1 MPLGKRVKYMAITA
15 KQVADLRAKTG
26 LGMMECKKALTE
38 ANGNEEEAIKL
49 LREKGLAV
57 AAKKSSRIA
66 AEGVVDIMVSDDAK
80 TAAMIEVNIETDF
93 AATNAVFGAFV
104 KDLLKIIIEKKPADV
119 AQLLALPF
127 NEELTVEGAVK
138 DKVFAIGENIN
149 IRRFTIV
156 DGNVATYVHGKGQ
169 IGVIVNMKDSDA
181 CAKDEFKTA
190 AKNVALQ
197 IAAMSPAYLDK
208 DSVPASVVEGE
219 KEVILAQIKN
229 DEANSKKPENVLEK
243 MVMGKINKF
252 YTQNCLLLQE
262 YVKDDGVS
270 VGKYLENTAKDLGAT
285 VEVAGFVRFEK
296 GEGLEKR
303 EDDFAD
309 EIAKLTGKA

>member
-1 MPLGKRVKYMAITA
+1 MAITA

-66 AEGVVDIMVSDDAK
+66 AEGVVDIMVSDDNK

-104 KDLLKIIIEKKPADV
+104 KDLLKIILENKPADV
-119 AQLLALPF
+119 AALLALPY
-127 NEELTVEGAVK
+127 NAELTVEGAVK

-156 DGNVATYVHGKGQ
+156 EGNVATYVHGKGQ

-181 CAKDEFKTA
+181 SAKDEFKAA

-208 DSVPASVVEGE
+208 ASVPANVVDGE

-229 DEANSKKPENVLEK
+229 DEANSKKPEAVLEK

-252 YTQNCLLLQE
+252 FTQNCLLLQE
-262 YVKDDGVS
+262 YVKDDGLS
-270 VGKYLENTAKDLGAT
+270 VEKYLDGVAKELGAT
-285 VEVAGFVRFEK
+285 VEVASFVRFEK

>member
-1 MPLGKRVKYMAITA
+1 MQTGIDMAITA

-26 LGMMECKKALTE
+26 IGMMECKKALTE
-38 ANGNEEEAIKL
+38 ANGNEEEAIKI

-57 AAKKSSRIA
+57 AAKKSTRIA
-66 AEGVVDIMVSDDAK
+66 AEGLVDIMVSEDGK

-93 AATNAVFGAFV
+93 AANNAVFGAFV
-104 KDLLKIIIEKKPADV
+104 KDLLKIIIEKRPADV
-119 AQLLALPF
+119 ASLLALPYDDVV
-127 NEELTVEGAVK
+127 TVEGAVK

-149 IRRFTIV
+149 IRRFTVV

-169 IGVIVNMKDSDA
+169 IGVIVNMKDSDVA
-181 CAKDEFKTA
+181 GQDGFKAA

-197 IAAMSPAYLDK
+197 IAAMSPAYLDR
-208 DSVPASVVEGE
+208 DSVPAEIIEAE
-219 KEVILAQIKN
+219 KEVIMAQIKN
-229 DEANSKKPENVLEK
+229 DEANSKKPENIIEK
-243 MVMGKINKF
+243 MAMGKINKY

-262 YVKDDGVS
+262 YVKDEGVS
-270 VGKYLENTAKDLGAT
+270 VEKYLDSVAKELGG
-285 VEVAGFVRFEK
+285 VVAVASFTKFEK

>member
-1 MPLGKRVKYMAITA
+1 MAITA

-57 AAKKSSRIA
+57 AAKKASRIA
-66 AEGVVDIMVSDDAK
+66 AEGAVDIMISEDGK

-93 AATNAVFGAFV
+93 AATNAVFVGFV
-104 KDLLKIIIEKKPADV
+104 KELLKVILDKRPADV
-119 AQLLALPF
+119 AALLALPY
-127 NEELTVEGAVK
+127 NDELTVEAAVK

-156 DGNVATYVHGKGQ
+156 EGNVASYVHGKGQ

-181 CAKDEFKTA
+181 ASRDEFKAA

-197 IAAMSPAYLDK
+197 IAAMSPAYLDEA
-208 DSVPASVVEGE
+208 SVPASVVESE
-219 KEVILAQIKN
+219 KEIILSQIKN
-229 DEANSKKPENVLEK
+229 DEANAKKPEAVLEK
-243 MVMGKINKF
+243 MVVGKIKKF

-262 YVKDDGVS
+262 YVKDDGIS
-270 VGKYLENTAKDLGAT
+270 VEKYLAGVASELGAT
-285 VEVAGFVRFEK
+285 VEVADFVRFEK
-296 GEGLEKR
+296 GEGLEKK

-309 EIAKLTGKA
+309 EIARLTGKA

>member
-1 MPLGKRVKYMAITA
+1 MAITA

-57 AAKKSSRIA
+57 AAKKASRIA
-66 AEGVVDIMVSDDAK
+66 AEGAVDIMISDDGK

-93 AATNAVFGAFV
+93 AATNAVFVGFV
-104 KDLLKIIIEKKPADV
+104 KDLLKIILEKRPANV
-119 AQLLALPF
+119 EALLALPF
-127 NEELTVEGAVK
+127 NAELTVEGAVK
-138 DKVFAIGENIN
+138 NKVFEIGENIN
-149 IRRFTIV
+149 IRRFEIV
-156 DGNVATYVHGKGQ
+156 DGNVASYVHGKGQ

-181 CAKDEFKTA
+181 VAKDEFKAA

-197 IAAMSPAYLDK
+197 IAAMAPAYLVK
-208 DSVPASVVEGE
+208 ASVPASVVDGE

-229 DEANSKKPENVLEK
+229 DEANAKKPEAVLEK
-243 MVMGKINKF
+243 MVIGKINKYF
-252 YTQNCLLLQE
+252 TQNCLLLQE
-262 YVKDDGVS
+262 YVKDDGVT
-270 VGKYLENTAKDLGAT
+270 VEKYLASVAAELGAP
-285 VEVAGFVRFEK
+285 VEVASFIRFEK

>member
-1 MPLGKRVKYMAITA
+1 MAITA

-57 AAKKSSRIA
+57 AAKKASRIA
-66 AEGVVDIMVSDDAK
+66 AEGAVDIMISDDGK

-93 AATNAVFGAFV
+93 AATNAVFVGFV
-104 KDLLKIIIEKKPADV
+104 KDLLKIILANRPASV
-119 AQLLALPF
+119 EALLALPF
-127 NEELTVEGAVK
+127 DSELTVEGAVK
-138 DKVFAIGENIN
+138 NKVFEIGENIN
-149 IRRFTIV
+149 IRRFEIV
-156 DGNVATYVHGKGQ
+156 DGNVASYVHGKGQ

-181 CAKDEFKTA
+181 SAKDEFKAA

-208 DSVPASVVEGE
+208 ASVPASVVDGE

-229 DEANSKKPENVLEK
+229 DEANSKKPEAVLEK
-243 MVMGKINKF
+243 MVMGKINKYF
-252 YTQNCLLLQE
+252 TQNCLLLQE
-262 YVKDDGVS
+262 YVKDDGLS
-270 VGKYLENTAKDLGAT
+270 VEKYLDSVAKELGAP
-285 VEVAGFVRFEK
+285 VEVASFIRFEK

>member
-1 MPLGKRVKYMAITA
+1 MAITA

-57 AAKKSSRIA
+57 AAKKASRIA
-66 AEGVVDIMVSDDAK
+66 AEGAVDIMISDDGK

-93 AATNAVFGAFV
+93 AATNAVFVGFV
-104 KDLLKIIIEKKPADV
+104 KDLLKIILANRPANV
-119 AQLLALPF
+119 EALLALPF
-127 NEELTVEGAVK
+127 NSELTVEGAVK
-138 DKVFAIGENIN
+138 NKVFEIGENIN
-149 IRRFTIV
+149 IRRFEIV
-156 DGNVATYVHGKGQ
+156 DGNVASYVHGKGQ

-181 CAKDEFKTA
+181 SAKDEFKAA

-197 IAAMSPAYLDK
+197 IAAMAPAYLDK
-208 DSVPASVVEGE
+208 ASVPASVVEGE

-229 DEANSKKPENVLEK
+229 DEANAKKPEAVLEK
-243 MVMGKINKF
+243 MVIGKVNKYF
-252 YTQNCLLLQE
+252 TQNCLLLQE
-262 YVKDDGVS
+262 YVKDDGVT
-270 VGKYLENTAKDLGAT
+270 VEKYLASVAAELGAP
-285 VEVAGFVRFEK
+285 VEVASFIRFEK